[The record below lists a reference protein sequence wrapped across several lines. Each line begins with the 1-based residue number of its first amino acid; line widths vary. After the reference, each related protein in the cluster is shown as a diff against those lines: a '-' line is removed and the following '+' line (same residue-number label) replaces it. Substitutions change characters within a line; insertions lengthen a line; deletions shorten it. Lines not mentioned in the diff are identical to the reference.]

1 MTRISTT
8 QDNLAVSAIR
18 QEIEAAQRV
27 MVASHIRPDG
37 DAVGSL
43 LGMGLAM
50 IAGGK
55 DVQMVLQDGV
65 PHNFRHLAGSEQVL
79 SKPNGPVDLTIV
91 LDVSDLPRLGNVL
104 DAYGVP
110 DINIDHH
117 FTNEGFARRNLVESD
132 AAATAEVIARH
143 LNAFG
148 LPMTEAVANALLTG
162 LITDTI
168 GFRTA
173 NVSPG
178 TMRIV
183 ADLMEAGG
191 LSLIHI

>member
-1 MTRISTT
+1 MTRIATT

-65 PHNFRHLAGSEQVL
+65 PHNFRHLAGSELVL
-79 SKPNGPVDLTIV
+79 SKANGAVD
-91 LDVSDLPRLGNVL
+91 
-104 DAYGVP
+104 
-110 DINIDHH
+110 
-117 FTNEGFARRNLVESD
+117 
-132 AAATAEVIARH
+132 
-143 LNAFG
+143 
-148 LPMTEAVANALLTG
+148 
-162 LITDTI
+162 
-168 GFRTA
+168 
-173 NVSPG
+173 
-178 TMRIV
+178 
-183 ADLMEAGG
+183 
-191 LSLIHI
+191 